1 MEDSE
6 ILKRNAKL
14 LSLTEHPVWGVFVS
28 LVEEDMNKLDS
39 ITSLMLSDKSRDE
52 LVREVEVRYHT
63 IEAIRQYIGIAIE
76 RSQAAIQE
84 IEESKSDL
92 ITVIEP

>member
-6 ILKRNAKL
+6 ILKQNAKL

-28 LVEEDMNKLDS
+28 LVEEDMDKLDS

-76 RSQAAIQE
+76 RSQTAIQE
-84 IEESKSDL
+84 IEESKSNL